1 MHKFNT
7 LLSGLLLSSLSF
19 AAFNSHASIDIE
31 TAPNAEMAV
40 TSLPIIGA
48 VDVKPAA
55 KAPLEVEFSRAF
67 GAPADGSWD
76 GLFSS
81 ENTLDAAKYAKQAP
95 EKTIFKSGQYAL
107 SSTTA
112 GNEIWYGTAAS
123 VWCYWPYISMKMP
136 LTLMNFET
144 PNHGC
149 QMTPPTGQ
157 RPTAQ
162 IYIHDVETNVTTHV
176 GPDTFINGQ
185 QFLEDSLG
193 SPVELSSVEAML
205 SMPGYTYRGAGSID
219 NLTFFAGSNQYQI
232 EKLKSGWLD
241 KLSPE
246 KRAIELKKFPKNF
259 DFEQEGMIGYNR
271 VFVFDNVKKEYLG
284 FAEFVFDT
292 VRRFQTVEHADGTK
306 GLYWFGGPD
315 QSGGQLGKSL
325 NTMLRWVGTKEAPL
339 SGGLFNNGFDIVSD
353 ASFEKYGV
361 VGDFREFMVESQ
373 GGEEKHFVSSS
384 WYNPYGEPASMLV
397 SNAMPASGY
406 TASEPVIYQTVMKY
420 TDYDADQVA
429 GHGSK
434 FAANAFFGDYLYFG
448 SYHQGTSG
456 AYDKLMK
463 IYCDEAQIDDLC
475 KLQDYAEDDI
485 EAHREYMM
493 KTWRAASVFRIKI
506 ADLLATDTPVKD
518 KVELLYGKESDWV
531 FLPTMSAGSD
541 GADNN
546 YDGYQFVMQENK
558 LGQKPLF
565 GDEGFGHQGMVY
577 TFTFVE
583 HEGKL
588 FLGSWN
594 STSGLFDTFEH
605 TDYAFWNH
613 RALNLFNMTLPLS
626 PFGQTDVKKN
636 NPAYFLYESIIEDA
650 TTNGYSLEEA
660 KKGWLMVFEDT
671 ESAAVKFKDG
681 FGNPCNNGVRNYAKV
696 NGELFLGTTSW
707 CNLGEDSGLEYYK
720 YEGSNR

>member
-1 MHKFNT
+1 MLKLTRLVATFGALLFASTT
-7 LLSGLLLSSLSF
+7 LATEPNHTTS
-19 AAFNSHASIDIE
+19 AS
-31 TAPNAEMAV
+31 
-40 TSLPIIGA
+40 
-48 VDVKPAA
+48 
-55 KAPLEVEFSRAF
+55 APLQVNFSRAF

-76 GLFSS
+76 ELFSS
-81 ENTLDAAKYAKQAP
+81 ENTLDAAKYAIQAP
-95 EKTIFKSGQYAL
+95 EQTIFKSGQYAL

-112 GNEIWYGTAAS
+112 GDEIWYGTAAS

-136 LTLMNFET
+136 LTLMNHET

-149 QMTPPTGQ
+149 QMTPPIGQ

-162 IYIHDVETNVTTHV
+162 IYFHNVKTNTTTHV
-176 GPDTFINGQ
+176 GPDTIANGQ
-185 QFLEDSLG
+185 QFLGDSMG

-219 NLTFFAGSNQYQI
+219 NLTFFAGSNQYDVKKI
-232 EKLKSGWLD
+232 KADWLD
-241 KLSPE
+241 KLTPAQ
-246 KRAIELKKFPKNF
+246 RAIELKKFPKQF
-259 DFEQEGMIGYNR
+259 DFEQDGLLGYNR
-271 VFVFDNVKKEYLG
+271 IFVFDHVKKEYLG
-284 FAEFVFDT
+284 FSEFFFDT
-292 VRRFQTVEHADGTK
+292 VRRFQTVQHADGSK

-325 NTMLRWVGTKEAPL
+325 NTMLRWVGTREAPL
-339 SGGLFNNGFDIVSD
+339 TGGSLNNGFEIVSD
-353 ASFEKYGV
+353 TRFEKYGV
-361 VGDFREFMVESQ
+361 VGDFREFKVESKAQ
-373 GGEEKHFVSSS
+373 EGSKKTTEQHFVSSS

-406 TASEPVIYQTVMKY
+406 SAAEPVVYETVMKY

-456 AYDKLMK
+456 AYDKLMHK
-463 IYCDEAQIDDLC
+463 YCDVQDGGAQIESLC
-475 KLQDYAEDDI
+475 QLQDYNEDDTQ
-485 EAHREYMM
+485 AHREFMM

-506 ADLLATDTPVKD
+506 ADLLATDTPAKD
-518 KVELLYGKESDWV
+518 KVELLYGKASDWV
-531 FLPTMSAGSD
+531 FQPTAS
-541 GADNN
+541 GADKH
-546 YDGYQFVMQENK
+546 YDGYQFVMEENK
-558 LGQKPLF
+558 LGQEPLF

-613 RALNLFNMTLPLS
+613 RALNLFNLTLPLS

-636 NPAYFLYESIIEDA
+636 NPAHFLYESIIEDSK
-650 TTNGYSLEEA
+650 TNGYSLEEA

-671 ESAAVKFKDG
+671 DSPAVKFKDG
-681 FGNPCNNGVRNYAKV
+681 FGNPCNNGVRNYAKID
-696 NGELFLGTTSW
+696 GELYLGTTSW

-720 YEGSNR
+720 YEGANR

>member
-1 MHKFNT
+1 MLKLKKLT
-7 LLSGLLLSSLSF
+7 AALSSCLLAATLSSAAF
-19 AAFNSHASIDIE
+19 AADE
-31 TAPNAEMAV
+31 VTTAAKSSAISAGEA
-40 TSLPIIGA
+40 L
-48 VDVKPAA
+48 DVK
-55 KAPLEVEFSRAF
+55 FSRAF

-81 ENTLDAAKYAKQAP
+81 ENILDAAKYATLAP

-107 SSTTA
+107 SSTTS
-112 GNEIWYGTAAS
+112 GSEIWYGTAAS

-136 LTLMNFET
+136 LTLMNHET
-144 PNHGC
+144 PSHGC
-149 QMTPPTGQ
+149 QMTPPSGQ

-162 IYIHDVETNVTTHV
+162 IYVHDVEANVTTHV

-193 SPVELSSVEAML
+193 SPVELSSTEAMM

-232 EKLKSGWLD
+232 KKLKNGWLD

-246 KRAIELKKFPKNF
+246 ERAIELKKFPKNF

-271 VFVFDNVKKEYLG
+271 IFVFDNVKKEYLG
-284 FAEFVFDT
+284 FAEFAFDT

-325 NTMLRWVGTKEAPL
+325 NTMLRWVGTKETPL
-339 SGGLFNNGFDIVSD
+339 SGGLLNNGFDIVSD
-353 ASFEKYGV
+353 QNFEKYGV
-361 VGDFREFMVESQ
+361 VGDFREFKVESEDE
-373 GGEEKHFVSSS
+373 GGSEKTTRQHFVSSS

-397 SNAMPASGY
+397 SNAMPANGY
-406 TASEPVIYQTVMKY
+406 TAAEPVVYQTVMKY

-456 AYDKLMK
+456 AYDKLMHK
-463 IYCDEAQIDDLC
+463 YCDDAQIESLC
-475 KLQDYAEDDI
+475 KLADYDSDDT

-506 ADLLATDTPVKD
+506 SDLLAVDKSVSE
-518 KVELLYGKESDWV
+518 KVELLYGKEKDWV
-531 FLPTMSAGSD
+531 FQPTQSAGSD
-541 GADNN
+541 TH
-546 YDGYQFVMQENK
+546 DGYEFLMQNNK

-594 STSGLFDTFEH
+594 STAGLFDMFDH

-636 NPAYFLYESIIEDA
+636 NPAYFLYQSIIEDA
-650 TTNGYSLEEA
+650 KTNGYSLEEA

-696 NGELFLGTTSW
+696 NGDLYLGTTSW

-720 YEGSNR
+720 YEGANR